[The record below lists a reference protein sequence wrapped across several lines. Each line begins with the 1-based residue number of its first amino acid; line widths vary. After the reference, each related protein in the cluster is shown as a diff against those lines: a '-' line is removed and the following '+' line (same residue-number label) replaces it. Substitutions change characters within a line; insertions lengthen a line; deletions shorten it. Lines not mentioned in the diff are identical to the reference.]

1 MMLCHRPAREAD
13 LVAICSFVQSEDE
26 LFYFFPKADYPL
38 TTPQL
43 QQAVAQRIDAT
54 VVEYAGKVVAFANFY
69 LWEQGGRCAIGN
81 VIVSP
86 DSRRAGVGRYLIS
99 SMVALAFEK
108 HQAAEV
114 TVSCFN
120 HNSAALLLYPR
131 LGFVPYAIEA
141 RQDKQGRDV
150 ALVHMRLRRSA
161 PHVSP

>member
-1 MMLCHRPAREAD
+1 MMLCHRPASEED
-13 LVAICSFVQSEDE
+13 LAAICSFVQCEDE

-38 TTPQL
+38 TLQQL

-86 DSRRAGVGRYLIS
+86 HARRAGVGRYLIN
-99 SMVALAFEK
+99 SMAALAFAK
-108 HQAAEV
+108 YQAAEV

-120 HNSAALLLYPR
+120 HNTAALLLYPR

-141 RQDKQGRDV
+141 RQDKQGRNV
-150 ALVHMRLRRSA
+150 ALVHMRLLRPV
-161 PHVSP
+161 PHGS